1 MAAFEPHRERAA
13 VRSARAAQRRR
24 YLRRRRAVCLVLLAV
39 CGAGLAV
46 IARSTAAFFSQA
58 GAPPLSTAPAAGA
71 YEAAPRPGQGA
82 WNADTTAA
90 LMLLAESIPEVNAML
105 RQPERWPQELAA
117 LLARNQE
124 TLDFVLAYPDIKDT
138 EPPDTVG
145 SLEPGTCPLLL
156 QWDERWGCA
165 PYAGSIL
172 AVSGCGPT
180 ALAMV
185 ACGLT
190 GDDTLTPARIARWAQ
205 DNGCAGE
212 TGTSWDLMS
221 SGCGQF
227 GLQAQELALDEG
239 AIFGALQSGRPIIC
253 SMRPGDFTTAGH
265 FIVLTGVQDGKLRL
279 LDPNSPRRSAEL
291 WEYGRLQYQ
300 IKNLWAYSP
309 KTE

>member
-1 MAAFEPHRERAA
+1 MAAFDRQRERAA
-13 VRSARAAQRRR
+13 VCSARAARRRR
-24 YLRRRRAVCLVLLAV
+24 YLRRRRAVCLVLLAM

-46 IARSTAAFFSQA
+46 IARSTAAFLTQA
-58 GAPPLSTAPAAGA
+58 GTPPPSTVPATGA

-90 LMLLAESIPEVNAML
+90 LMLLAESIPEVDAML

-117 LLARNQE
+117 LLAHNQE
-124 TLDFVLAYPDIKDT
+124 TLDFVLAYPDRKDA

-145 SLEPGTCPLLL
+145 DLEPGTCPLLL
-156 QWDERWGCA
+156 QWDERWGCV

-205 DNGCAGE
+205 DNGYAGE
-212 TGTSWDLMS
+212 VGTSWELMR
-221 SGCGQF
+221 SGCGEF
-227 GLQAQELALDEG
+227 GLQAQELTLDRGTVFE
-239 AIFGALQSGRPIIC
+239 ALQSGRPIIC
-253 SMRPGDFTTAGH
+253 SMRPGDFTTTGH

-291 WEYGRLQYQ
+291 WEYDRLEYQ